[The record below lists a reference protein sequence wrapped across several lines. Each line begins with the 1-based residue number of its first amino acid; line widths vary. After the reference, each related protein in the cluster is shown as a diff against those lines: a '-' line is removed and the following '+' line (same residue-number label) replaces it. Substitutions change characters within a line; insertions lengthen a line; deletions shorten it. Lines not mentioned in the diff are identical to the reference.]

1 MQKVT
6 VGWNLQNWNNKHILY
21 TIMFKHLTP
30 IQIRF
35 NDIDRLG
42 HVNNNA
48 YFAYYDLGK
57 EKYIIDVLKV
67 NYATGQILPVI
78 ANINADFCEPMFYG
92 DQIIMQTRV
101 SRIGNK
107 SFTLEQQAVNQTTGH
122 IMCKCSTVMVFMDIS
137 AQKSVPMP
145 QEFRQAIE
153 DFEGIKS
160 EITPK

>member
-1 MQKVT
+1 MEPT
-6 VGWNLQNWNNKHILY
+6 
-21 TIMFKHLTP
+21 FKHLTP

-42 HVNNNA
+42 HVNNNS

-67 NYATGQILPVI
+67 NYATGKILPVI
-78 ANINADFCEPMFYG
+78 ANINADFLEPMFYG
-92 DQIIMQTRV
+92 DQIIMQTCV

-107 SFTLEQQAVNQTTGH
+107 SFTLMQRAVNQTTGR
-122 IMCKCSTVMVFMDIS
+122 IMCQCTTVMVFMDIA

-145 QEFRQAIE
+145 EEFRTAIE
-153 DFEGIKS
+153 QFEGITS
-160 EITPK
+160 EIKNETK

>member
-1 MQKVT
+1 MEL
-6 VGWNLQNWNNKHILY
+6 NY
-21 TIMFKHLTP
+21 KHLTP

-57 EKYIIDVLKV
+57 EKYIIDVLHV
-67 NYATGQILPVI
+67 DYATGKILPVI
-78 ANINADFCEPMFYG
+78 ANINADFLEPMFYG
-92 DQIIMQTRV
+92 DQIIMQTCV

-107 SFTLEQQAVNQTTGH
+107 SFTLNQRAVNQCTGH
-122 IMCKCSTVMVFMDIS
+122 TMCQCTTVMVFMDIE

-145 QEFRQAIE
+145 EEFRKAIE
-153 DFEGIKS
+153 SFEGIES
-160 EITPK
+160 EVK